1 MINKFKIKNLRL
13 KIQIFRKG
21 FTLVEVLIYAG
32 IVTMIITFALL
43 GTYQIIDYQ
52 DRLEDQLE
60 VTENSKFLIQK
71 IAWVLQNNSAI
82 NSPVLGSS
90 GLSLSVNKLNYGSN
104 PLVIT
109 LSNGRVWLSA
119 AGASAV
125 SLTNSRVTASN
136 LIVDHLNFSNQSAI
150 RFRVTLENSIA
161 SSTVDTTVFIK

>member
-1 MINKFKIKNLRL
+1 NLIHIN
-13 KIQIFRKG
+13 
-21 FTLVEVLIYAG
+21 
-32 IVTMIITFALL
+32 
-43 GTYQIIDYQ
+43 
-52 DRLEDQLE
+52 QL
-60 VTENSKFLIQK
+60 NPKFLIQK
-71 IAWVLQNNSAI
+71 LAWVLQNNSAI
-82 NSPVLGSS
+82 IGPVLGSS

-109 LSNGRVWLSA
+109 LSNGRVWLAA

>member
-109 LSNGRVWLSA
+109 LSNGRAWLS
-119 AGASAV
+119 
-125 SLTNSRVTASN
+125 T
-136 LIVDHLNFSNQSAI
+136 
-150 RFRVTLENSIA
+150 
-161 SSTVDTTVFIK
+161 